1 MATIK
6 WAGWTSRGTVLTT
19 ELNALAN
26 TGRSAAGTEVDNAT
40 NKDRWGKLELAVTF
54 GGNTSA
60 GSYVEI
66 YMVTAPDGTN
76 YEDGGDPL
84 VSLSPGAHKLVDRIP
99 LRETTAYRVTGRTI
113 PLEPAKTRFLLLNA
127 SGQAFPASG
136 STVTLYTTNE
146 ESS

>member
-1 MATIK
+1 MATVK
-6 WAGWTSRGTVLTT
+6 WAGWTSRGTVLGT
-19 ELNALAN
+19 ELNALDDAE
-26 TGRSAAGTEVDNAT
+26 RSAAGTEVDNAT

-54 GGNTSA
+54 GANTDA

-76 YEDGGDPL
+76 YDDGSDS
-84 VSLSPGAHKLVDRIP
+84 VDPGAHKLVDRIP